1 MLLIWV
7 MELELRYQE
16 IQNQLE
22 ELSDFQEQDL
32 LRSRQLFELERF
44 PVVPKKFEV
53 WTSLVGLP
61 LSQQLTQIFKNIT
74 HQIANKLPAHT
85 RFYQVNPQNYHWEL
99 LIIKRP
105 DEQVD
110 SKCLQEV
117 PQILKDVLSNHPSF
131 ALFYRGFLITTDGT
145 LIVKGYGDF
154 EELRTKLLEAIP
166 FASLKQSQLG
176 HISLGRILDP
186 IGQESFREIKNLVRN
201 SYHELYGELEVNT
214 VKYVHESQWYMEERE
229 VIATLPVGN

>member
-1 MLLIWV
+1 MR
-7 MELELRYQE
+7 LELRYKE

-22 ELSDFQEQDL
+22 ELSEFREQDL
-32 LRSRQLFELERF
+32 MRSRHLFDLERS

-61 LSQQLTQIFKNIT
+61 VSQELTQNFQNIVHHVT
-74 HQIANKLPAHT
+74 NRLPVDT
-85 RFYQVNPQNYHWEL
+85 RFYQVIPQNYHWEL

-105 DEQVD
+105 DEEVD

-117 PQILKDVLSNHPSF
+117 PQILKNVLSNHPSF
-131 ALFYRGFLITTDGT
+131 TLSYRGFLITTDGT
-145 LIVKGYGDF
+145 IIVKGYGEFD
-154 EELRTKLLEAIP
+154 ELRTQLLQAIP

-186 IGQESFREIKNLVRN
+186 IGQASFREIKNLVRN

-214 VKYVHESQWYMEERE
+214 VKYVYESQWYMEERE
-229 VIATLPVGN
+229 VIATLPVGNY

>member
-1 MLLIWV
+1 
-7 MELELRYQE
+7 MELELRYKK

-22 ELSDFQEQDL
+22 ELSDFQVTDL
-32 LRSRQLFELERF
+32 MLSRQLFELERS

-61 LSQQLTQIFKNIT
+61 LSQQLTQAFQHIA

-85 RFYQVNPQNYHWEL
+85 RFYQVNPHNYHWEL

-105 DEQVD
+105 DEEVD

-117 PQILKDVLSNHPSF
+117 PLILKDVLSSHPSF
-131 ALFYRGFLITTDGT
+131 PLSYQGFLITTDGT
-145 LIVKGYGDF
+145 LIVKGYGEFD
-154 EELRTKLLEAIP
+154 ELRTKLLRAIP

-186 IGQESFREIKNLVRN
+186 VGYQAFTDLKRKLP
-201 SYHELYGELEVNT
+201 LTG
-214 VKYVHESQWYMEERE
+214 
-229 VIATLPVGN
+229 ATSV